1 MKTLGTSSKAH
12 TLLGLVGKLETA
24 VVLPVSVVTRSEWNT
39 KPDETLQKATASLQ
53 SDLFAVRSSAPT
65 EDLAGQTGAGR
76 YLSCLDVTLS
86 QVGDRIADVFDSY
99 EQSDESDEVFLQPM
113 ATNIEMAGVGFS
125 RDPSTGS
132 DYRVVEYFVGDDARA
147 VTGGAHLGT
156 TYVSYRGNAG
166 PGGPISNVLRTI
178 EELEELFPSV
188 SLDIEFV
195 ISADYAK
202 PILLQVR
209 ALPML
214 TPSVSKELHAAS
226 LDRISETIRNSQQ
239 PHPYLAGV
247 STIFGVMPDWN
258 PAEMIGIRPRPLA
271 MSLYRD
277 VITDSIWAY
286 QRSNYGYR
294 NLRGHPLMVEFS
306 GQPFIDLRVSFNSFI
321 PDSLPD
327 DFANRL
333 AAHYIST
340 LASAPELHHNI
351 ESEIV
356 HSCYTFGMD
365 TGIPD
370 LELAGFTKSDIAH
383 LRKSLL
389 LLTNNVI
396 DPSGGLWKGD
406 WDRVRLLD
414 RRRHQIL
421 SSTLNITSKIHWL
434 LEDCRRYGT
443 LPFAGLARCGF
454 IARQLLTSMTEQ
466 QILKQSRGSDFLS
479 SIRTVSRRLVD
490 TKAAGNKEALLLEF
504 GHLRPGTYEISS
516 PRYDESFDNFF
527 DLSGRSADQELGQ
540 EEFFLSP
547 TETQIIN
554 ARMAAEGLVGDA
566 SSLIE
571 FLRAGIE
578 LREESKFL
586 FTRNISDILLL
597 LSEWGESF
605 GLSRDDMGYIT
616 IDCVRRAVTTSVD
629 QKELLASSVIKGKA
643 EFAECSATWLPSL
656 ITGPNDVYG
665 FTVLNGEPNFVTQKS
680 VIAEGAR
687 PTSHSDIQGKIA
699 LVPNADPGYDWLFA
713 AGIVGLVTAYGG
725 GNSHMA
731 IRCHELGLPAAIGIG
746 EQRLEKLPLRS
757 RLLLDCATRRI
768 QAIT

>member
-1 MKTLGTSSKAH
+1 MKPLGTSSKAH
-12 TLLGLVGKLETA
+12 TLLELVGTLKTA

-39 KPDETLQKATASLQ
+39 KPDEMLHNATASLQ
-53 SDLFAVRSSAPT
+53 SNLFAVRSSAPT
-65 EDLAGQTGAGR
+65 EDLEDQTGAGR

-99 EQSDESDEVFLQPM
+99 ERSEESDEVFLQPM
-113 ATNIEMAGVGFS
+113 ATNIEIAGVAFS
-125 RDPSTGS
+125 RDLSTGS
-132 DYRVVEYFVGDDARA
+132 DYRVVEYSVGGDARA

-156 TYVSYRGNAG
+156 TYVSYRGNPG
-166 PGGPISNVLRTI
+166 PGGPVSDVLRTI
-178 EELEELFPSV
+178 EELEELFSSV

-195 ISADYAK
+195 ISADYTK

-209 ALPML
+209 ALPMN
-214 TPSVSKELHAAS
+214 TPSVAKELHEAS
-226 LDRISETIRNSQQ
+226 LDRISNTIRDSQQ
-239 PHPYLAGV
+239 PHPYLAGD

-294 NLRGHPLMVEFS
+294 NLRGHPLMVEFA
-306 GQPFIDLRVSFNSFI
+306 GQPFIDVRVSFNSFI
-321 PDSLPD
+321 PDTLPD
-327 DFANRL
+327 DLANRL
-333 AAHYIST
+333 ATYYISS
-340 LASAPELHHNI
+340 LANMPELHQNI
-351 ESEIV
+351 EADIV
-356 HSCYTFGMD
+356 HSCYTFGMNA
-365 TGIPD
+365 GIAD
-370 LELAGFTKSDIAH
+370 LEVAGFTSLDISS
-383 LRKSLL
+383 LRESLL

-396 DPSGGLWKGD
+396 DPSRGLWKAD
-406 WDRVRLLD
+406 WERVRLLD

-466 QILKQSRGSDFLS
+466 QIFQQTRENDFLS

-490 TKAAGNKEALLLEF
+490 AEAAGNREALLLEF
-504 GHLRPGTYEISS
+504 GHLRPGTYEISAA
-516 PRYDESFDNFF
+516 RYDESFDKFF
-527 DLSGRSADQELGQ
+527 DLSPRSTDQELEQ
-540 EEFFLSP
+540 KEFLLSP
-547 TETQIIN
+547 TETRMIN

-566 SSLIE
+566 SSLIQ

-586 FTRNISDILLL
+586 FTQNISDILLL
-597 LSEWGESF
+597 LSEWGEGF
-605 GLSRDDMGYIT
+605 GLSRDDMGYTT

-629 QKELLASSVIKGKA
+629 QKELLVSSMTRGKA

-656 ITGPNDVYG
+656 ITGPSDVYG
-665 FTVLNGEPNFVTQKS
+665 FTVLDGEPNFVTQKS
-680 VIAEGAR
+680 VIAESTR
-687 PTSHSDIQGKIA
+687 PTSLSDVQGKIA

-746 EQRLEKLPLRS
+746 EIRLEKLSMRS